1 VKTVARKADIG
12 QKGNQPVYVLISE
25 NAGVPLMVIEK
36 YVK

>member
-1 VKTVARKADIG
+1 MGG
-12 QKGNQPVYVLISE
+12 QISDEMETNQPVYVLVSE